1 VRLQLQKIS
10 DEDSMHLKT
19 TESMHG
25 SLQSQVP
32 AQDYERD
39 ILPRYKEALHIGL
52 SSCKDHFRS
61 KGRSTTSVFRAMSAY
76 GPLPHIIGSEEYIHD
91 NSCGLADDMQPL
103 SDDFSW
109 LREFQSESSDSRTA
123 DISESQIFGAQRG
136 YEKGETDSVV
146 SAALVNPY
154 KFYDDATIT
163 AQDASVEKKISTSEV
178 QHNLSVAL

>member
-1 VRLQLQKIS
+1 MRLQLQKIS

-61 KGRSTTSVFRAMSAY
+61 KGRSTTSVFRVMALLAVLDEIFT
-76 GPLPHIIGSEEYIHD
+76 PPPHPSNFSLQINAIICHY
-91 NSCGLADDMQPL
+91 
-103 SDDFSW
+103 
-109 LREFQSESSDSRTA
+109 
-123 DISESQIFGAQRG
+123 
-136 YEKGETDSVV
+136 
-146 SAALVNPY
+146 
-154 KFYDDATIT
+154 
-163 AQDASVEKKISTSEV
+163 
-178 QHNLSVAL
+178 